1 MLRILFFSI
10 PLVLLCIMLELKLRA
25 IPNVYAYKA
34 NYVKEHGAAIKTLVF
49 GSSHA
54 YFGIDPYYLQLNSF
68 SLANTSQTLDYDN
81 LLFEK
86 YHNSMTGLNNI
97 IIAVSYFS
105 LYSDLESGVEF
116 WRSKYYKIYF
126 KIYKIIS
133 YADNFEIE
141 GNLKTVTDRLYKYYI
156 LHKFDKN

>member
-1 MLRILFFSI
+1 MEKLLLVPPMAFLVIFFVVLFLS
-10 PLVLLCIMLELKLRA
+10 
-25 IPNVYAYKA
+25 
-34 NYVKEHGAAIKTLVF
+34 YV
-49 GSSHA
+49 
-54 YFGIDPYYLQLNSF
+54 
-68 SLANTSQTLDYDN
+68 
-81 LLFEK
+81 
-86 YHNSMTGLNNI
+86 
-97 IIAVSYFS
+97 
-105 LYSDLESGVEF
+105 LESGVEF